1 MMNKSITKIV
11 SKHFKYTLPED
22 DNHCGGEKGGQQVR
36 VRQTGQP
43 DAYILCT
50 IVLDFRVGN
59 TKHIY
64 SEGKLESLT

>member
-1 MMNKSITKIV
+1 MSKNITKIV
-11 SKHFKYTLPED
+11 FKHFKYTLPED

-43 DAYILCT
+43 DAYILYT
-50 IVLDFRVGN
+50 IVLDFRVCN
-59 TKHIY
+59 TKHLY